1 MKITN
6 SRIEPH
12 RARLDSSPADIEALR
27 RDKMLLGTD
36 LYIYN
41 CLPVSVFVVCEER
54 MNGKIHPIGLAQ
66 ECSMFTISDELG
78 VNDGDILIFLSK
90 DQRSVISPSH
100 RVVKRN
106 GTIIIGG
113 VSSHTNTFKRD
124 YHPNGDVS
132 SINIYNML
140 PWPLSISLEHKSK
153 PGRLE
158 QPFQG
163 YSPVRGES
171 VRGGSQLKGNLYD
184 ENVNS
189 IRYPVSK
196 TEDRPV
202 SIIEIEP
209 NTMLSN
215 ARHHGDMTVAP
226 NVYFD
231 DNGFGIF
238 LGEIFQVS
246 AMINNKAVRLYSF
259 SVNDIDETNIFI
271 GMPSVKIDQH
281 TSTGSSHTFRTGT
294 SIYRMSEKILPIMPG
309 GRTGGATLMGKNFP
323 GTDMRRSS
331 LHSSSRSTNITARYK
346 MISGNN
352 SVCGTN
358 LNMGST

>member
-41 CLPVSVFVVCEER
+41 CLPVSVFVVCEGR
-54 MNGKIHPIGLAQ
+54 MDGKIRPIGLAQ
-66 ECSMFTISDELG
+66 ANSMFTIGNEIG
-78 VNDGDILIFLSK
+78 VNDGDILIFLSQ
-90 DQRSVISPSH
+90 DQRSIISPSH
-100 RVVKRN
+100 RVIKRT

-132 SINIYNML
+132 SINIHNML
-140 PWPLSISLEHKSK
+140 PWALFITLEHKSK

-163 YSPVRGES
+163 YSPVRGGS
-171 VRGGSQLKGNLYD
+171 YSPVRGGGARGKDNLYD

-189 IRYPVSK
+189 VRFPVSK
-196 TEDRPV
+196 TEDRPA
-202 SIIEIEP
+202 SMIEIEP
-209 NTMLSN
+209 NMMLGN
-215 ARHHGDMTVAP
+215 AQHHGDMTIAP
-226 NVYFD
+226 NIYFD

-238 LGEIFQVS
+238 LGDIFQVS
-246 AMINNKAVRLYSF
+246 ASIN
-259 SVNDIDETNIFI
+259 
-271 GMPSVKIDQH
+271 GKIV
-281 TSTGSSHTFRTGT
+281 
-294 SIYRMSEKILPIMPG
+294 
-309 GRTGGATLMGKNFP
+309 
-323 GTDMRRSS
+323 S
-331 LHSSSRSTNITARYK
+331 L
-346 MISGNN
+346 
-352 SVCGTN
+352 
-358 LNMGST
+358 